1 MKVVKVNKDKC
12 FGCGS
17 CVSIAPQNFD
27 FDKDGLS
34 KVINSDITDEAIE
47 ACDVC
52 PAFAIEIVND
62 SSELDEENGLG
73 CNGQC
78 CCSDNCGCGGNCECE
93 NK

>member
-1 MKVVKVNKDKC
+1 MKVVKVIKDKC
-12 FGCGS
+12 FGCGA

-27 FDKDGLS
+27 FDEDGLS

-62 SSELDEENGLG
+62 SSKLDEENCLG

-78 CCSDNCGCGGNCECE
+78 CCADERDDCYEHHSAA
-93 NK
+93 